1 MVQLENLVMIPYN
14 KIDTKT
20 QRYIWRGVWVYE
32 VCAAGRCLHLT
43 VASYTATSI
52 QNYENSDRRERTQP
66 HETSP

>member
-32 VCAAGRCLHLT
+32 VCAAGRCLHLIAT
-43 VASYTATSI
+43 SYTVISI
-52 QNYENSDRRERTQP
+52 QTDESSDRQEQIRQRGTLL
-66 HETSP
+66 

>member
-32 VCAAGRCLHLT
+32 VCAAGRCLHLI
-43 VASYTATSI
+43 AKSYKATSI
-52 QNYENSDRRERTQP
+52 QTYESSDKRERTRQ